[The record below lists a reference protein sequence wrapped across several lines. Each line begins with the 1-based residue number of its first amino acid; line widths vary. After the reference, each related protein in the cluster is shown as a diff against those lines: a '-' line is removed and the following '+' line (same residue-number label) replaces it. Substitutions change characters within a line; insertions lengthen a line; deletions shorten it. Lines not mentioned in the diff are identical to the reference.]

1 METLLLIDRRRDDA
15 SGDGITQA
23 YSQEIRAIRGTSFSV
38 DDVPGKT
45 LQYQVSVLGGV
56 THLMGPGDE
65 ILATGGAK
73 GPYMIWKIE
82 SVDLVSKKA
91 ITLK

>member
-38 DDVPGKT
+38 DDVPGNMPAESG
-45 LQYQVSVLGGV
+45 SVLV
-56 THLMGPGDE
+56 RLARLMGPGDQ